1 MQKEASTAPTEA
13 SSSGNGRDLQLVNR
27 RIDALRSSGKL
38 KQMLE
43 RVHISEEGLFTER
56 PHS

>member
-1 MQKEASTAPTEA
+1 M
-13 SSSGNGRDLQLVNR
+13 QLVNR